1 MQQESR
7 VVFIHALYY
16 CRYTYKWEEGN
27 ERMALKFWRE
37 MYLAGKMLRISCV
50 SVYHLSAHPVKA
62 SFILPRNDYLFLSN
76 SYSSEIFY
84 TSKYYHECFKIPKF
98 KSKTMSIISDE

>member
-76 SYSSEIFY
+76 S
-84 TSKYYHECFKIPKF
+84 KYFIRHNIIMNISTLS
-98 KSKTMSIISDE
+98 KSKSKLMIKMII